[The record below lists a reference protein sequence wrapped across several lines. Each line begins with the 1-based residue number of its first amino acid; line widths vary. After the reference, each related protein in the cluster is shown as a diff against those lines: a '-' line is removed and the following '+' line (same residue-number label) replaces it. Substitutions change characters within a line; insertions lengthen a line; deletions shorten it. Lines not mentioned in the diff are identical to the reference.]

1 MRIERSKASTVPSTG
16 DNDTNDVHYTSAITN
31 VRLTHSSLPC
41 SLVGWMR
48 HSMGSG
54 VCSQSLFYD
63 RETLISKEASESK
76 VPNDNVPVADIGD
89 GPLIQQRQ

>member
-16 DNDTNDVHYTSAITN
+16 DNDTNNVHYTSAITN
-31 VRLTHSSLPC
+31 VRLTHSYLPC
-41 SLVGWMR
+41 LLVGWMR

-76 VPNDNVPVADIGD
+76 CLNDNFPVADIGD